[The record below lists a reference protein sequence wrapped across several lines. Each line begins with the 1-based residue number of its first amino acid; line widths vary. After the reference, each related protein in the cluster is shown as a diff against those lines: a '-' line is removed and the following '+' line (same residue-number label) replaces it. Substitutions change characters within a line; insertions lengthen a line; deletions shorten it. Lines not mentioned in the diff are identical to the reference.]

1 MSDKKNTLLSAMAL
15 LCAAVALAVSLLN
28 TFRPGPDQSM
38 ENPAQEEHML
48 QMQNRIDALQR
59 QVDSLGTRL
68 DAVAMGD
75 GLANWSLDA
84 APWVDSTGADVTL
97 TALPAAQ
104 VEGQTAVFSVRLEGR
119 EVANVP
125 CQQTEN
131 GFTATA
137 SLEAADGYSY
147 YCILLGADGSRRQL
161 ALSTPENPA
170 EDMPVYL
177 KSSLESYCNMMVDSW
192 LDDGATVTLTSAYI
206 QVQLPRLSAGGAPT
220 VAKAQLVLYCNSQ
233 EVGRTDITLRPG
245 EGTGSYEMELSDQT
259 VELPELGEEDYL
271 DLWLEVTLS
280 NGEILST
287 AGASW
292 YNSPDGLFL
301 VVG

>member
-1 MSDKKNTLLSAMAL
+1 MSDKKNTILSALAL
-15 LCAAVALAVSLLN
+15 VCALAALALSLLN
-28 TFRPGPDQSM
+28 TFRSGPDLSR
-38 ENPAQEEHML
+38 ENPAQEEQVTQL
-48 QMQNRIDALQR
+48 QIRVDSLQS
-59 QVDSLGTRL
+59 QVDSLGARL

-84 APWVDSTGADVTL
+84 APWADSNGADVTL

-104 VEGQTAVFSVRLEGR
+104 EEGLSAVFSVRLAGR

-125 CQQTEN
+125 CQQTDS

-147 YCILLGADGSRRQL
+147 YCILLGADGSRRQF
-161 ALSTPENPA
+161 ALSTPENPV
-170 EDMPVYL
+170 EDLPVYL
-177 KSSLESYCNMMVDSW
+177 ESSLASYCNMMVDSW
-192 LDDGATVTLTSAYI
+192 LDDGSTVTLTSAYI
-206 QVQLPRLSAGGAPT
+206 QVQLPRLSAAGELKAE
-220 VAKAQLVLYCNSQ
+220 KAQLVLYCNSQ
-233 EVGRTDITLRPG
+233 EVSRTDITLQPG
-245 EGTGSYEMELSDQT
+245 EGEGSYELELSDQS
-259 VELPELGEEDYL
+259 VALPEMAEDDYL
-271 DLWLEVTLS
+271 DLWLEITLS
-280 NGEILST
+280 DGRTLST

>member
-1 MSDKKNTLLSAMAL
+1 MSDKKNTILSVLAL
-15 LCAAVALAVSLLN
+15 VCAAAALAVSLWN
-28 TFRPGPDQSM
+28 TFRPGPDQSL
-38 ENPAQEEHML
+38 ENPALEEQVTQL
-48 QMQNRIDALQR
+48 QS
-59 QVDSLGTRL
+59 QVDSLGARL

-84 APWVDSTGADVTL
+84 VPHPDGTGADVTL

-104 VEGQTAVFSVRLEGR
+104 EEGLTAVFSVRLAGR

-125 CQQTEN
+125 CRQTES

-147 YCILLGADGSRRQL
+147 YCILLGADGSRRQF
-161 ALSTPENPA
+161 ALSTPENPV
-170 EDMPVYL
+170 EDLPVYL
-177 KSSLESYCNMMVDSW
+177 ESSLASYCNMMVDSW
-192 LDDGATVTLTSAYI
+192 LDDGTTVTLTSAYI
-206 QVQLPRLSAGGAPT
+206 QVQLPRLSAQGELKAD
-220 VAKAQLVLYCNSQ
+220 KAQLVLYCNSQ
-233 EVGRTDITLRPG
+233 EVSRTDITLQPG
-245 EGTGSYEMELSDQT
+245 EGEGSYELELSDQT
-259 VELPELGEEDYL
+259 LPLPEMAEDDYL
-271 DLWLEVTLS
+271 DLWLEITLS
-280 NGEILST
+280 DGRTLST